1 MHTQEITISLAKAL
15 DTVLQVTT
23 ASSLRAGDINIIR
36 DQGYTY
42 SCVGSQ
48 VIHTHG
54 GIISIHQAL
63 KIVKHMHRHCILL
76 YFWQIEHLFDM
87 HIETSQVWHI
97 QAAVELVDA
106 NTFIVLPSK
115 EDGPTTSNYYRAYA
129 CDMHMYIQVHEDSGF
144 TYSAVSPHMI
154 TPYLLMHRPVAH
166 FTFPRLGIAIPLRP
180 SDVLFFK
187 PKEPHCI
194 SPRSRSEDNVYCLS
208 FCLKSTNID
217 LSDNDKAVSSEE
229 EYLLVEYN
237 SVHNK

>member
-106 NTFIVLPSK
+106 NTVTIPPIK
-115 EDGPTTSNYYRAYA
+115 EDGPTTSNIKLLWSLCMWHKCVPPSPQRQRFHVQ
-129 CDMHMYIQVHEDSGF
+129 CC
-144 TYSAVSPHMI
+144 VSPHENPLSSQGSSSCPLYVSPAWDCN
-154 TPYLLMHRPVAH
+154 TLA
-166 FTFPRLGIAIPLRP
+166 PR
-180 SDVLFFK
+180 
-187 PKEPHCI
+187 
-194 SPRSRSEDNVYCLS
+194 
-208 FCLKSTNID
+208 
-217 LSDNDKAVSSEE
+217 
-229 EYLLVEYN
+229 
-237 SVHNK
+237 